1 MDKKTR
7 LVLADD
13 NPHALHGLRAIL
25 SSQPGV
31 EVAGEASQGDE
42 AITLVETLQ
51 PDVALLDVRMPKTD
65 GMQATRAIKKRW
77 PKVRVVLISMYADY
91 KVEALATGA
100 DAFLVKGCTA
110 EELLKT
116 ILGSQP
122 QEVKKQNNLD

>member
-13 NPHALHGLRAIL
+13 NSHALHGLRAML
-25 SSQPGV
+25 SSQPGL

-42 AITLVETLQ
+42 AIALVEALQ

-65 GMQATRAIKKRW
+65 GLQATGVIKKRW

-91 KVEALATGA
+91 KDEALATGA
-100 DAFLVKGCTA
+100 DAFLIKGCTA
-110 EELLKT
+110 EELLTT
-116 ILGSQP
+116 ILGAQP
-122 QEVKKQNNLD
+122 KKEKKRKSLE

>member
-7 LVLADD
+7 LILADD

-65 GMQATRAIKKRW
+65 GMQATRTIKKRW
-77 PKVRVVLISMYADY
+77 PEVRVVLISMYTDY

-110 EELLKT
+110 EELLTT
-116 ILGSQP
+116 ILDTPSRQ
-122 QEVKKQNNLD
+122 KKKLKSKE

>member
-1 MDKKTR
+1 MDKTTR

-51 PDVALLDVRMPKTD
+51 PDVALLDVCMPKTD

-77 PKVRVVLISMYADY
+77 PKVRVVLISMYVDY

-110 EELLKT
+110 DELLTT

-122 QEVKKQNNLD
+122 QKVKK